1 MKIEN
6 KLTIAILT
14 KNEEKNIVDVIRN
27 AKQATDNVLIVD
39 SGSTDNTVA
48 LAEANGAM
56 VAYRAWDN
64 DFAAQRNFA
73 LQHVE
78 TEWVLYLDADE
89 RLNGKLIEAIKKSMT
104 ANEQK
109 QYSMMR
115 KIYAF
120 GFEYKHGIFKPDE
133 VLRLFPTNSVKWE
146 HKVHERPVCDLPKEK
161 LNGFIEH
168 YTYDYWQQWWD
179 KAGHYTT
186 IWAED
191 SFSKGKRT
199 SLLKCFAHSAYGFM
213 RAYIIQLGFVDG
225 WSGLYSSLQHF
236 TYTMMK
242 YLKLYELQQKNK

>member
-146 HKVHERPVCDLPKEK
+146 HKVHERPVCDLPRK
-161 LNGFIEH
+161 
-168 YTYDYWQQWWD
+168 
-179 KAGHYTT
+179 
-186 IWAED
+186 
-191 SFSKGKRT
+191 S
-199 SLLKCFAHSAYGFM
+199 
-213 RAYIIQLGFVDG
+213 
-225 WSGLYSSLQHF
+225 
-236 TYTMMK
+236 
-242 YLKLYELQQKNK
+242 